1 MTNLLKLLFLSLYL
15 LGGWYFFL
23 LFLFIFKLDAELLD
37 FSLISIFVIS
47 KIRLQIWLSRGVV
60 LPWLC
65 WQLLILWAMSL
76 LQSLASTVTSPNRLA
91 LPYYLGLREVRF
103 ILELYRIAS
112 FLFAWSLVL

>member
-15 LGGWYFFL
+15 LGGRYFFL
-23 LFLFIFKLDAELLD
+23 LFLLIFKLDAELLD

-60 LPWLC
+60 LPWLY